1 MFLVGLTE
9 GTLPIAHV
17 LGDSNSPGDQDGIEE
32 ERRLL
37 YVGVTRPRE
46 HLALSWALAR
56 NEGGRKS
63 RRRSR
68 FLTNVIP
75 DDSPASRIAK
85 PARST
90 KQRPRCRVCGK
101 PLLDATAHTLGRCEG
116 CPSNLDM
123 ELFEALKD
131 WRRETSREMKVPA
144 YVVFTDNTLQAIAEQ
159 QPQDER
165 ALTAISGIGAKKL
178 EQFGADVLAVV
189 RGEWSSATLDP
200 T

>member
-1 MFLVGLTE
+1 MTSATTPETYYDPFDFTIDDDPYPVWKRLRD
-9 GTLPIAHV
+9 H
-17 LGDSNSPGDQDGIEE
+17 SP
-32 ERRLL
+32 L
-37 YVGVTRPRE
+37 YYNE
-46 HLALSWALAR
+46 KYDFYALS
-56 NEGGRKS
+56 
-63 RRRSR
+63 R
-68 FLTNVIP
+68 FHDV
-75 DDSPASRIAK
+75 
-85 PARST
+85 
-90 KQRPRCRVCGK
+90 
-101 PLLDATAHTLGRCEG
+101 E
-116 CPSNLDM
+116 
-123 ELFEALKD
+123 EALKD

>member
-1 MFLVGLTE
+1 M
-9 GTLPIAHV
+9 

-75 DDSPASRIAK
+75 DDTPASRIAK
-85 PARST
+85 R
-90 KQRPRCRVCGK
+90 
-101 PLLDATAHTLGRCEG
+101 
-116 CPSNLDM
+116 
-123 ELFEALKD
+123 
-131 WRRETSREMKVPA
+131 
-144 YVVFTDNTLQAIAEQ
+144 
-159 QPQDER
+159 
-165 ALTAISGIGAKKL
+165 
-178 EQFGADVLAVV
+178 
-189 RGEWSSATLDP
+189 
-200 T
+200 